1 MLIKVCTSYHRR
13 ISNITQ
19 ACLDK
24 LEDRNGLEF
33 EKSKKSGSNVSKNRN
48 GQVYDHRGVDPWA
61 DFFLFTDDDHGFEQ
75 SDIEDMVKKM
85 EVNSIDVLGGAYGFK
100 EPGFERLLVAGNWM
114 PGFPGNTLNPEGYVP
129 ADASGLILCDWVP
142 AGFLMVRRSVFCLV
156 PPPWFMDR
164 AVDIPPEAKYP
175 FKQDNVGEDIGFCLA
190 LREAGI
196 EVYLDADIRIK
207 HHLTNKSWAF
217 PLTDRN
223 IHIGHKK
230 GDVMENKDQNQ
241 KQTLPKSYAS
251 MALQLNQKNS
261 EIITKMAMDYDSVV
275 AMIQSKEEEIEN
287 LKVKLAEKESE
298 ISKLTSPVKEESTS
312 A

>member
-1 MLIKVCTSYHRR
+1 M
-13 ISNITQ
+13 
-19 ACLDK
+19 DK

-207 HHLTNKSWAF
+207 HHLTNA
-217 PLTDRN
+217 T
-223 IHIGHKK
+223 GE
-230 GDVMENKDQNQ
+230 VMENLKQ
-241 KQTLPKSYAS
+241 KHDIPLSYTAI
-251 MALQLNQKNS
+251 ALQLNQKNS
-261 EIITKMAMDYDSVV
+261 EVITKMAMDYEAVV
-275 AMIQSKEEEIEN
+275 AMFQAKDEEILN
-287 LKVKLAEKESE
+287 LKSE
-298 ISKLTSPVKEESTS
+298 LKVLTYSHD
-312 A
+312 